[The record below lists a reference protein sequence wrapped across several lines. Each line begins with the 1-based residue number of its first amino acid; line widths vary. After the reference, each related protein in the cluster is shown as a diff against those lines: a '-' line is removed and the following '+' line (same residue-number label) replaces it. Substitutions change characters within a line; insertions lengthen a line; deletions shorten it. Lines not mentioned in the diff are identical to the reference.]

1 MLRATNAP
9 LPFYGI
15 LPQLFIQLRS
25 ISHRGG
31 IATMLQIKCIIFSF
45 PIRTLWID
53 PLYYCILPLFFLY
66 IHTTRHLLID
76 ALYRHRPDRPWGA
89 GGGSED
95 PGSVQGIQKQEQ
107 PEPTLSLP
115 RLHPCQ
121 RKTAL
126 PWNYFGQSSQQSPN
140 NPKKNPQI
148 VPLCRWLY
156 CGLFYITLAC
166 SFKYILPLFDHLTLK
181 GSCCSQQH

>member
-1 MLRATNAP
+1 MD
-9 LPFYGI
+9 
-15 LPQLFIQLRS
+15 
-25 ISHRGG
+25 
-31 IATMLQIKCIIFSF
+31 
-45 PIRTLWID
+45 D
-53 PLYYCILPLFFLY
+53 PLYYCILPLFFLH
-66 IHTTRHLLID
+66 IMTTRHLLIVP
-76 ALYRHRPDRPWGA
+76 LYRHRPHRPWGA

-126 PWNYFGQSSQQSPN
+126 PWNNLGQSSQQSPN
-140 NPKKNPQI
+140 TPKKNLQI

-156 CGLFYITLAC
+156 CDLFYITLPC
-166 SFKYILPLFDHLTLK
+166 SFKYILPLFDHNIKDIIVASSIRVEVRFVNAVTAG
-181 GSCCSQQH
+181 GSVKFLPAL